1 MGGVDIP
8 FPTKYR
14 WGLRDG
20 VTGPMEPFPKVIHL
34 HMGLCI
40 LELLTTSCGAWRIL
54 KLINIPYCFLK
65 ICSDGVECADS
76 RISPRSS
83 HGQWSKADKRLS
95 QPFHLANI
103 QTPRGRLDLPGFFAP
118 LNTHDKD
125 NGVLNLCTDCNPLV
139 ALSKLSLRRSTISII
154 SGSIAAVGSHLT
166 SQVHCSY
173 DNSCI
178 ELMPGRRG

>member
-1 MGGVDIP
+1 
-8 FPTKYR
+8 
-14 WGLRDG
+14 
-20 VTGPMEPFPKVIHL
+20 
-34 HMGLCI
+34 MGLCI
-40 LELLTTSCGAWRIL
+40 LELLTTSCGACRIL

-65 ICSDGVECADS
+65 IYSDGVECADS

-95 QPFHLANI
+95 QPVHLANKS
-103 QTPRGRLDLPGFFAP
+103 RSLDLSGFFAP
-118 LNTHDKD
+118 LNTHDND

-139 ALSKLSLRRSTISII
+139 DLSKLRLRRSTISII

-173 DNSCI
+173 DSSCI
-178 ELMPGRRG
+178 ELMPSHRG